1 MNLSY
6 KILIGLFAGCLFGLF
21 IAQNDSQWLNGLPAM
36 IAPLGSLWVNAIRMT
51 IVPLLMSLV
60 IVAIGGTEQSHRVL
74 AIGGRSLCLFAG
86 LILLSSAF
94 SVLFAAPLISGLT
107 LSSESAE
114 LMRSFVQQ
122 AEDRSALPPF
132 SDWLI
137 NLVPANP
144 FSAAANGE
152 ILPLMVFTGIFALA
166 LLKIDPQSRKQLV
179 GFFAAVKEALF
190 VVIAW
195 VMALSPYG
203 IFALVLPVAANLGT
217 ESVVLLGRFI
227 FLTCSLIVLLASML

>member
-36 IAPLGSLWVNAIRMT
+36 IAPLGSIWVNAIRMT

-86 LILLSSAF
+86 LIMLSSSF

-122 AEDRSALPPF
+122 AEGRGALP
-132 SDWLI
+132 LQQ
-137 NLVPANP
+137 LAN
-144 FSAAANGE
+144 
-152 ILPLMVFTGIFALA
+152 
-166 LLKIDPQSRKQLV
+166 QSGAGQ
-179 GFFAAVKEALF
+179 
-190 VVIAW
+190 
-195 VMALSPYG
+195 
-203 IFALVLPVAANLGT
+203 PV
-217 ESVVLLGRFI
+217 LGR
-227 FLTCSLIVLLASML
+227 CER

>member
-1 MNLSY
+1 
-6 KILIGLFAGCLFGLF
+6 
-21 IAQNDSQWLNGLPAM
+21 M
-36 IAPLGSLWVNAIRMT
+36 IAPLGSIWVNAIRMT

-86 LILLSSAF
+86 LIMLSSSF

-122 AEDRSALPPF
+122 AEGRGALPF
-132 SDWLI
+132 SNWLI

-179 GFFAAVKEALF
+179 GF
-190 VVIAW
+190 
-195 VMALSPYG
+195 SP
-203 IFALVLPVAANLGT
+203 P
-217 ESVVLLGRFI
+217 
-227 FLTCSLIVLLASML
+227 